1 MASTLGYIA
10 DWVALLSLLFCWIGY
25 TVYSKRK
32 SLTTPCLANVLA
44 LYRQEWML
52 VFLQRD
58 NKISDVSLL
67 TSLRSGVSF
76 FASTSM
82 LVIAGL
88 VAGIASSEQAIG
100 VLSAIPF
107 VVTTTREMWE
117 IKLLVMVVIFIYSFL
132 EFTWSHR
139 LYNFTCVVLGSAPMK
154 EDIEKSQVDRQ
165 VFVIKAKELMTEAA
179 YHFNLGLR
187 SYYFAMATMA
197 WFISPWLLVLTS
209 MMVVG
214 VLYRREFHSKV
225 LKILMLNAQSV
236 NI

>member
-1 MASTLGYIA
+1 MESALYYIA
-10 DWVALLSLLFCWIGY
+10 DWFAMLTLLFCWIGY

-44 LYRQEWML
+44 LYRFEWML
-52 VFLQRD
+52 VFLRHE

-67 TSLRSGVSF
+67 SSLRSGVSF
-76 FASTSM
+76 FASTTM

-100 VLSAIPF
+100 VLSSIPF

-139 LYNFTCVVLGSAPMK
+139 LYNFTCVVMGSAPMK
-154 EDIEKSQVDRQ
+154 EDIEARLEDRK
-165 VFVIKAKELMTEAA
+165 VFATKAQGLMTEAA

-187 SYYFAMATMA
+187 SYYFALATMA

-209 MMVVG
+209 MLVVG

-225 LKILMLNAQSV
+225 LRILMLNEKSI